1 MLLQAYLFLSCV
13 SLVWNARASAMVVIT
28 AEGYVRPVEVGVYYE
43 SLCPC
48 CQSFITGQLAPA
60 YTEAPELMNLT
71 LVPYGNAQTTKTSR
85 GYEFVC
91 QHGPTEC
98 QGNKVHSCAIKYVNN
113 KMQLLN
119 YVACMMSDES
129 DPEAIGEE
137 CAQLTGIPWKPILK
151 CSRGREGTEL
161 LKANGDLT
169 EALGPEMEGVPAITF
184 NGKLGDQLAAIN
196 DFWGELCKHFP
207 EPKPTKCLTPSYKT
221 FSLHE
226 RLQDGTDGKEHS
238 SEELWKKRSP
248 FEWNTKY
255 ANCPE

>member
-48 CQSFITGQLAPA
+48 CQSFITGQLASA

-71 LVPYGNAQTTKTSR
+71 LVPYGNAQ
-85 GYEFVC
+85 
-91 QHGPTEC
+91 
-98 QGNKVHSCAIKYVNN
+98 
-113 KMQLLN
+113 
-119 YVACMMSDES
+119 
-129 DPEAIGEE
+129 

-184 NGKLGDQLAAIN
+184 NRKLGDQLAAIN

-207 EPKPTKCLTPSYKT
+207 EPKPTKCLTHSYKT